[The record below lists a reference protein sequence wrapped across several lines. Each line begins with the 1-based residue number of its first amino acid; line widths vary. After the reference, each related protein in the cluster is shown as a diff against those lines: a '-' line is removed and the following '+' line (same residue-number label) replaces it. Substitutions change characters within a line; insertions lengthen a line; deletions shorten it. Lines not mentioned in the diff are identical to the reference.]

1 MRFFKNLYRSA
12 LVAVAGVL
20 ALASCQPVESPLA
33 RAIMTSVSGL
43 QFAAT
48 GAEPQTITVY
58 SDADWTVE
66 APEWVTVD
74 VVSGTRTM
82 DVTVSVGDN
91 LRDGALD
98 NPKKDTIVF
107 KGYNL
112 LATAYV
118 IVSQDGDKYRDVPA
132 TDLAGILSMKDE
144 AVVILDN
151 ALVTAVSA
159 NGFVVSDATT
169 NVFVVS
175 KETVAVGDKINLKGS
190 KGTLNGLAAVTICDG
205 IEVVGNAAVTYP
217 ATSDITASLDT
228 YEPKQM
234 EYVEVTGS
242 LDGTNVMVEGATK
255 VAAILDATSAFD
267 LAALNGHNVTIKGY
281 SAGVTASLVNVIVT
295 EIVDLGV
302 DEIIYYS
309 DNFEWISPMAL
320 AEGAGDAVGTN
331 DPGATA
337 PNVWKMASSADFFA
351 KFNEIGYQY
360 LYSTVGMT
368 EFQPGPAQEPNS
380 SVGKDG
386 SLYIQSNY
394 LKFGQTS
401 YSGALVLP
409 ALTAIQGAANIQ
421 IEFDWCWQVTGAYK
435 PDIMT
440 LSVDATVGQFADTA
454 APTSAA
460 LESAQSTVDGESAIQ
475 WQHVCIILD
484 GATAETVLTI
494 RPTNADP
501 DVQNAARH
509 QNRWY
514 LDNIKII
521 DAGGAP
527 VTPPAGGGKTVY
539 SDDFEWFAD
548 LATTEGAGDAVGTND
563 PGTTAPNVWK
573 MNSSADFFA
582 RFNERGYQYLYGT
595 VGATEFAAGPAQEPN
610 SGVGKEG
617 SLYLQSNYLKFGQS
631 SYNGALVLPALAA
644 IEGTADVVIEFD
656 WCWHLTGGMKPD
668 LMTVSVDATVG
679 QFPSSGAST
688 SLDIESAQPTE
699 GDLSELA
706 WQHVTLELNGATAET
721 VLTIRP
727 TNADPSIQNAARSQ
741 NRWYLD
747 NIKVTTK

>member
-20 ALASCQPVESPLA
+20 ALASCQPEESPLA

-43 QFAAT
+43 QFDAT

-74 VVSGTRTM
+74 VVNGTRTM

-118 IVSQDGDKYRDVPA
+118 IVSQDGDKYRDVVPA
-132 TDLAGILSMKDE
+132 TISEVLSMKDE
-144 AVVILDN
+144 EVVVLDDVAVV
-151 ALVTAVSA
+151 ALSSD
-159 NGFVVSDATT
+159 GFVVNDGNES
-169 NVFVVS
+169 VFVSCTEPV
-175 KETVAVGDKINLKGS
+175 TVGDCVDVWGS
-190 KGTLNGLAAVTICDG
+190 KGTMNGVPAVTICDNLK
-205 IEVVGNAAVTYP
+205 IERNFAVVYP
-217 ATSDITASLDT
+217 LVNDITATIDT
-228 YEPKQM
+228 YAPSKL
-234 EYVEVTGS
+234 EYVELAGS
-242 LDGTNVMVEGATK
+242 LDGVNVLVEGATK
-255 VAAILDATSAFD
+255 VGALLAHSSVD
-267 LAALNGHNVTIKGY
+267 LAALNGHNLIVRGF
-281 SAGVTASLVNVIVT
+281 SFGATASLVNIIPV
-295 EIVDLGV
+295 EIEDLGV
-302 DEIIYYS
+302 NEIIYFT
-309 DNFEWISPMAL
+309 DNFDWVAEL
-320 AEGAGDAVGTN
+320 ADAAGAGDSMGVDGDDSAKNAYTSVEGF
-331 DPGATA
+331 AELL
-337 PNVWKMASSADFFA
+337 ASQ
-351 KFNEIGYQY
+351 GYEDLFPSSKTIY
-360 LYSTVGMT
+360 L
-368 EFQPGPAQEPNS
+368 Q
-380 SVGKDG
+380 K
-386 SLYIQSNY
+386 NY
-394 LKFGQTS
+394 LKFSKGSNVNGIRFPAVAYGGTTNV
-401 YSGALVLP
+401 VL
-409 ALTAIQGAANIQ
+409 T
-421 IEFDWCWQVTGAYK
+421 FDWGVHVGSGGQDETELMIEIEGNGVVDRETFTHTAGEWVWQT
-435 PDIMT
+435 
-440 LSVDATVGQFADTA
+440 
-454 APTSAA
+454 
-460 LESAQSTVDGESAIQ
+460 
-475 WQHVCIILD
+475 
-484 GATAETVLTI
+484 ETVTI
-494 RPTNADP
+494 SGIDDNSRIVLKPTTF
-501 DVQNAARH
+501 VGEVSSGYY
-509 QNRWY
+509 RWY
-514 LDNIKII
+514 LDNIKIVQ
-521 DAGGAP
+521 GEGEAP
-527 VTPPAGGGKTVY
+527 VPGPGAGGKTVY

-631 SYNGALVLPALAA
+631 SYNGALVLPALSA

-656 WCWHLTGGMKPD
+656 WCWHLTGAMKPD

-679 QFPSSGAST
+679 QFPTSGAGT

>member
-1 MRFFKNLYRSA
+1 M
-12 LVAVAGVL
+12 VAVAGVL
-20 ALASCQPVESPLA
+20 VLASCQPEESPLA

-74 VVSGTRTM
+74 LVNGTRTM
-82 DVTVSVGDN
+82 EVTVSVGDN

-118 IVSQDGDKYRDVPA
+118 IVSQDGDKYRDVVPA
-132 TDLAGILSMKDE
+132 TISEVLSMKDE
-144 AVVILDN
+144 EVVVLDDVAVV
-151 ALVTAVSA
+151 ALSSD
-159 NGFVVSDATT
+159 GFVVNDGNES
-169 NVFVVS
+169 VFVSCTEPV
-175 KETVAVGDKINLKGS
+175 TVGDCVDLWGS
-190 KGTLNGLAAVTICDG
+190 KGTMNGVPAVTICDDLK
-205 IEVVGNAAVTYP
+205 IERNCAVVYP
-217 ATSDITASLDT
+217 LVNDITATIDT
-228 YEPKQM
+228 YAPSKL
-234 EYVEVTGS
+234 EYVELAGS
-242 LDGTNVMVEGATK
+242 LDGVNVLVEGATK
-255 VAAILDATSAFD
+255 VGALLAHSSVD
-267 LAALNGHNVTIKGY
+267 LAALNGHNLIVRGF
-281 SAGVTASLVNVIVT
+281 SFGATASLVNIIPV

-302 DEIIYYS
+302 NEIIYFT
-309 DNFEWISPMAL
+309 DNFDWVAEL
-320 AEGAGDAVGTN
+320 ADAAGAGDSMGVDGDDSAKNAYTAVEGF
-331 DPGATA
+331 AELL
-337 PNVWKMASSADFFA
+337 ASQ
-351 KFNEIGYQY
+351 GYEDLFPSSKTIY
-360 LYSTVGMT
+360 L
-368 EFQPGPAQEPNS
+368 Q
-380 SVGKDG
+380 K
-386 SLYIQSNY
+386 NY
-394 LKFGQTS
+394 LKFSKGSNVNGIKFPAVNYGGTTNVVLTFDWGVHVGSGGQDATE
-401 YSGALVLP
+401 L
-409 ALTAIQGAANIQ
+409 Q
-421 IEFDWCWQVTGAYK
+421 IEIEGN
-435 PDIMT
+435 
-440 LSVDATVGQFADTA
+440 G
-454 APTSAA
+454 
-460 LESAQSTVDGESAIQ
+460 TVDVETFTHTAGEWV
-475 WQHVCIILD
+475 WQ
-484 GATAETVLTI
+484 TETVTI
-494 RPTNADP
+494 SGIDDNSRIVLKPTTF
-501 DVQNAARH
+501 VGEVSSGYY
-509 QNRWY
+509 RWY
-514 LDNIKII
+514 LDNIKIVQ
-521 DAGGAP
+521 GEGEAP
-527 VTPPAGGGKTVY
+527 VPGPGAGGKTVY

-595 VGATEFAAGPAQEPN
+595 VGSTEFAAGPAQEPN

-631 SYNGALVLPALAA
+631 SYNGALVLPALSA

-679 QFPSSGAST
+679 QFPTSGAGT

>member
-1 MRFFKNLYRSA
+1 M
-12 LVAVAGVL
+12 VAVAGVL
-20 ALASCQPVESPLA
+20 ALASCQPEESPLA

-43 QFAAT
+43 QFDAT

-74 VVSGTRTM
+74 VVNGTRTM

-151 ALVTAVSA
+151 AQVTAVTTK
-159 NGFVVSDATT
+159 GFVVADEAAS
-169 NVFVVS
+169 VFVAA
-175 KETVAVGDKINLKGS
+175 KEDVKVGDKINLKGS

-205 IEVVGNAAVTYP
+205 IEVVGNASVTYP
-217 ATSDITASLDT
+217 TTSDITASLDAYAAT
-228 YEPKQM
+228 KM
-234 EYVEVTGS
+234 EYIEVTGT
-242 LDGTNVMVEGATK
+242 LDGANVAVEGAAK
-255 VAAILDATSAFD
+255 VAAVLDATAD
-267 LAALNGHNVTIKGY
+267 LNLSSLNGHNVTIKGY

-302 DEIIYYS
+302 DEIIYFS
-309 DNFEWISPMAL
+309 DNFDWVADL
-320 AEGAGDAVGTN
+320 AEAAGAGDSMGVDGDDSAKNAYTAVEGF
-331 DPGATA
+331 AELL
-337 PNVWKMASSADFFA
+337 ASQ
-351 KFNEIGYQY
+351 GYEDLFPSSKTIY
-360 LYSTVGMT
+360 L
-368 EFQPGPAQEPNS
+368 Q
-380 SVGKDG
+380 K
-386 SLYIQSNY
+386 NY
-394 LKFGQTS
+394 LKFSKGSNVNGIRFPAVAYGGTTNV
-401 YSGALVLP
+401 VL
-409 ALTAIQGAANIQ
+409 T
-421 IEFDWCWQVTGAYK
+421 FDWGVHVGSGGQDETELMIEIEGNGAVDRETFTHTAGEWVWQT
-435 PDIMT
+435 
-440 LSVDATVGQFADTA
+440 
-454 APTSAA
+454 
-460 LESAQSTVDGESAIQ
+460 
-475 WQHVCIILD
+475 
-484 GATAETVLTI
+484 ETVTI
-494 RPTNADP
+494 SGIDDNSRIVLKPTTF
-501 DVQNAARH
+501 VGEVSSGYY
-509 QNRWY
+509 RWY
-514 LDNIKII
+514 PDNIKIVQ
-521 DAGGAP
+521 GEGEAP
-527 VTPPAGGGKTVY
+527 VPGPGAGGKTVY

-631 SYNGALVLPALAA
+631 SYNGALVLPALSA

-679 QFPSSGAST
+679 QFPTSGAGT

>member
-20 ALASCQPVESPLA
+20 ALASCQPEESPLA

-43 QFAAT
+43 QFDAT

-74 VVSGTRTM
+74 VVNGTRTM

-151 ALVTAVSA
+151 AQVAAVST
-159 NGFVVSDATT
+159 NGFVVADAATS
-169 NVFVVS
+169 VFVVS

-190 KGTLNGLAAVTICDG
+190 KGTLNGLAAVTICDE
-205 IEVVGNAAVTYP
+205 IEVVGSAAVTYP
-217 ATSDITASLDT
+217 ATSDITASLDAYAAT
-228 YEPKQM
+228 KM
-234 EYVEVTGS
+234 EYVEVTGT
-242 LDGTNVMVEGATK
+242 LDGANVVVEGAAK
-255 VAAILDATSAFD
+255 VAAVLDATADFNLSS
-267 LAALNGHNVTIKGY
+267 LNGHNVTIKGY

-302 DEIIYYS
+302 DEIIYFS
-309 DNFEWISPMAL
+309 DNFDWVAEL
-320 AEGAGDAVGTN
+320 AEAAGAGDSMGVDGDDSAKNAYTAVEGF
-331 DPGATA
+331 AELL
-337 PNVWKMASSADFFA
+337 ASQ
-351 KFNEIGYQY
+351 GYEDLFPSSKTIY
-360 LYSTVGMT
+360 L
-368 EFQPGPAQEPNS
+368 Q
-380 SVGKDG
+380 K
-386 SLYIQSNY
+386 NY
-394 LKFGQTS
+394 LKFSKGSNVNGIRFPAVAYGGTTNV
-401 YSGALVLP
+401 VL
-409 ALTAIQGAANIQ
+409 T
-421 IEFDWCWQVTGAYK
+421 FDWGVHVGSGGQDETELMIEIEGNGVVDRETFTHTAGEWVWQT
-435 PDIMT
+435 
-440 LSVDATVGQFADTA
+440 
-454 APTSAA
+454 
-460 LESAQSTVDGESAIQ
+460 
-475 WQHVCIILD
+475 
-484 GATAETVLTI
+484 ETVTI
-494 RPTNADP
+494 SGIDDNSRIVLKPTTF
-501 DVQNAARH
+501 VGEVSSGYY
-509 QNRWY
+509 RWY
-514 LDNIKII
+514 LDNIKIVQ
-521 DAGGAP
+521 GEGEAP
-527 VTPPAGGGKTVY
+527 VPGPGAGGKTVY

-573 MNSSADFFA
+573 MGTSADFFT

-631 SYNGALVLPALAA
+631 SYNGALVLPALSA

-679 QFPSSGAST
+679 QFPTSGAGT

>member
-1 MRFFKNLYRSA
+1 
-12 LVAVAGVL
+12 
-20 ALASCQPVESPLA
+20 
-33 RAIMTSVSGL
+33 MTSVSGL

-118 IVSQDGDKYRDVPA
+118 IVSQDGDKYRDVVPA
-132 TDLAGILSMKDE
+132 TISEVLSMKDE
-144 AVVILDN
+144 EVVVLDDVAVV
-151 ALVTAVSA
+151 ALSSD
-159 NGFVVSDATT
+159 GFVVNDGNES
-169 NVFVVS
+169 VFVSCTEPV
-175 KETVAVGDKINLKGS
+175 TVGDCVDVRGS
-190 KGTLNGLAAVTICDG
+190 KGTMNGVPAVTICDDLK
-205 IEVVGNAAVTYP
+205 IERNFAVVYP
-217 ATSDITASLDT
+217 LVNDITATIDT
-228 YEPKQM
+228 YAPSKL
-234 EYVEVTGS
+234 EYVELAGS
-242 LDGTNVMVEGATK
+242 LDGVNVLVEGATK
-255 VAAILDATSAFD
+255 VGALLAHSSVD
-267 LAALNGHNVTIKGY
+267 LAALNGHNLIVRGF
-281 SAGVTASLVNVIVT
+281 SFGATASLVNIIPV
-295 EIVDLGV
+295 EIEDLGV
-302 DEIIYYS
+302 NEIIYFT
-309 DNFEWISPMAL
+309 DNFDWVAEL
-320 AEGAGDAVGTN
+320 ADAAGAGDSMGVDGDDSAKNAYTSVEGF
-331 DPGATA
+331 AELL
-337 PNVWKMASSADFFA
+337 ASQ
-351 KFNEIGYQY
+351 GYEDLFPSSKTIY
-360 LYSTVGMT
+360 L
-368 EFQPGPAQEPNS
+368 Q
-380 SVGKDG
+380 K
-386 SLYIQSNY
+386 NY
-394 LKFGQTS
+394 LKFSKGSNVNGIRFPAVAYGGTTNV
-401 YSGALVLP
+401 VL
-409 ALTAIQGAANIQ
+409 T
-421 IEFDWCWQVTGAYK
+421 FDWGVHVGSGGQDETELMIEIEGNGVVDRETFTHTAGEWVWQT
-435 PDIMT
+435 
-440 LSVDATVGQFADTA
+440 
-454 APTSAA
+454 
-460 LESAQSTVDGESAIQ
+460 
-475 WQHVCIILD
+475 
-484 GATAETVLTI
+484 ETVTI
-494 RPTNADP
+494 SGIDDNSRIVLKPTTF
-501 DVQNAARH
+501 VGEVSSGYY
-509 QNRWY
+509 RWY
-514 LDNIKII
+514 LDNIKIVQ
-521 DAGGAP
+521 GEGEAP
-527 VTPPAGGGKTVY
+527 VPGPGAGGKTVY

-573 MNSSADFFA
+573 MGTSADFFT

-631 SYNGALVLPALAA
+631 SYNGALVLPALSA

-679 QFPSSGAST
+679 QFPTSGAGT

>member
-1 MRFFKNLYRSA
+1 M
-12 LVAVAGVL
+12 VAVAGVL
-20 ALASCQPVESPLA
+20 ALASCQPEESPLA

-118 IVSQDGDKYRDVPA
+118 IVSQDGDKYRDVVPA
-132 TDLAGILSMKDE
+132 TISEVLSMKDE
-144 AVVILDN
+144 EVVVLDDVAVV
-151 ALVTAVSA
+151 ALSSD
-159 NGFVVSDATT
+159 GFVVNDGNES
-169 NVFVVS
+169 VFVSCTEPV
-175 KETVAVGDKINLKGS
+175 TVGDCVDVRGS
-190 KGTLNGLAAVTICDG
+190 KGTMNGVPAVTICDDLK
-205 IEVVGNAAVTYP
+205 IERNFAVVYP
-217 ATSDITASLDT
+217 LVNDITATIDT
-228 YEPKQM
+228 YAPSKL
-234 EYVEVTGS
+234 EYVELAGS
-242 LDGTNVMVEGATK
+242 LDGVNVLVEGATK
-255 VAAILDATSAFD
+255 VGALLAHSSVD
-267 LAALNGHNVTIKGY
+267 LAALNGHNLIVRGF
-281 SAGVTASLVNVIVT
+281 SFGATASLVNIIPV
-295 EIVDLGV
+295 EIEDLGV
-302 DEIIYYS
+302 NEIIYFT
-309 DNFEWISPMAL
+309 DNFDWVAEL
-320 AEGAGDAVGTN
+320 ADAAGAGDSMGVDGDDSAKNAYTSVEGF
-331 DPGATA
+331 AELL
-337 PNVWKMASSADFFA
+337 ASQ
-351 KFNEIGYQY
+351 GYEDLFPSSKTIY
-360 LYSTVGMT
+360 L
-368 EFQPGPAQEPNS
+368 Q
-380 SVGKDG
+380 K
-386 SLYIQSNY
+386 NY
-394 LKFGQTS
+394 LKFSKGSNVNGIRFPAVAYGGTTNV
-401 YSGALVLP
+401 VL
-409 ALTAIQGAANIQ
+409 T
-421 IEFDWCWQVTGAYK
+421 FDWGVHVGSGGQDETELMIEIEGNGVVDRETFTHTAGEWVWQT
-435 PDIMT
+435 
-440 LSVDATVGQFADTA
+440 
-454 APTSAA
+454 
-460 LESAQSTVDGESAIQ
+460 
-475 WQHVCIILD
+475 
-484 GATAETVLTI
+484 ETVTI
-494 RPTNADP
+494 SGIDDNSRIVLKPTTF
-501 DVQNAARH
+501 VGEVSSGYY
-509 QNRWY
+509 RWY
-514 LDNIKII
+514 LDNIKIVQ
-521 DAGGAP
+521 GEGEAP
-527 VTPPAGGGKTVY
+527 VPGPGAGGKTVY

-573 MNSSADFFA
+573 MGTSADFFT

-631 SYNGALVLPALAA
+631 SYNGALVLPALSA

-679 QFPSSGAST
+679 QFPTSGAGT

>member
-20 ALASCQPVESPLA
+20 ALASCQPEESPLA

-118 IVSQDGDKYRDVPA
+118 IVSQDGDKYRDVVPA
-132 TDLAGILSMKDE
+132 TISEVLSMKDE
-144 AVVILDN
+144 EVVVLDDVAVV
-151 ALVTAVSA
+151 ALSSD
-159 NGFVVSDATT
+159 GFVVNDGNES
-169 NVFVVS
+169 VFVSCTEPV
-175 KETVAVGDKINLKGS
+175 TVGDCVDVRGS
-190 KGTLNGLAAVTICDG
+190 KGTMNGVPAVTICDDLK
-205 IEVVGNAAVTYP
+205 IERNFAVVYP
-217 ATSDITASLDT
+217 LVNDITATIDT
-228 YEPKQM
+228 YAPSKL
-234 EYVEVTGS
+234 EYVELAGS
-242 LDGTNVMVEGATK
+242 LDGVNVLVEGATK
-255 VAAILDATSAFD
+255 VGALLAHSSVD
-267 LAALNGHNVTIKGY
+267 LAALNGHNLIVRGF
-281 SAGVTASLVNVIVT
+281 SFGATASLVNIIPV
-295 EIVDLGV
+295 EIEDLGV
-302 DEIIYYS
+302 NEIIYFT
-309 DNFEWISPMAL
+309 DNFDWVAEL
-320 AEGAGDAVGTN
+320 ADAAGAGDSMGVDGDDSAKNAYTSVEGF
-331 DPGATA
+331 AELL
-337 PNVWKMASSADFFA
+337 ASQ
-351 KFNEIGYQY
+351 GYEDLFPSSKTIY
-360 LYSTVGMT
+360 L
-368 EFQPGPAQEPNS
+368 Q
-380 SVGKDG
+380 K
-386 SLYIQSNY
+386 NY
-394 LKFGQTS
+394 LKFSKGSNVNGIRFPAVAYGGTTNV
-401 YSGALVLP
+401 VL
-409 ALTAIQGAANIQ
+409 T
-421 IEFDWCWQVTGAYK
+421 FDWGVHVGSGGQDETELMIEIEGNGAVDRETFTHTAGEWVWQT
-435 PDIMT
+435 
-440 LSVDATVGQFADTA
+440 
-454 APTSAA
+454 
-460 LESAQSTVDGESAIQ
+460 
-475 WQHVCIILD
+475 
-484 GATAETVLTI
+484 ETVTI
-494 RPTNADP
+494 SGIDDNSRIVLKPTTF
-501 DVQNAARH
+501 VGEVSSGYY
-509 QNRWY
+509 RWY
-514 LDNIKII
+514 LDNIKIVQ
-521 DAGGAP
+521 GEGEAP
-527 VTPPAGGGKTVY
+527 VPGPGAGGKTVY

-631 SYNGALVLPALAA
+631 SYNGALVLPALSA

-679 QFPSSGAST
+679 QFPTSGAGT

>member
-20 ALASCQPVESPLA
+20 ALASCQPEESPLA

-43 QFAAT
+43 QFDAT

-74 VVSGTRTM
+74 VVNGTRTM

-118 IVSQDGDKYRDVPA
+118 IVSQDGDKYRDVVPA
-132 TDLAGILSMKDE
+132 TISEVLSMKDE
-144 AVVILDN
+144 EVVVLDDVAVV
-151 ALVTAVSA
+151 ALSSD
-159 NGFVVSDATT
+159 GFVVNDGNES
-169 NVFVVS
+169 VFVSCTEPV
-175 KETVAVGDKINLKGS
+175 TVGDCVDVWGS
-190 KGTLNGLAAVTICDG
+190 KGTMNGVPAVTTCDDLK
-205 IEVVGNAAVTYP
+205 IERNFAVVYP
-217 ATSDITASLDT
+217 LVNDITATIDT
-228 YEPKQM
+228 YAPSKL
-234 EYVEVTGS
+234 EYVELTGS
-242 LDGTNVMVEGATK
+242 LDGVNVLVEGATK
-255 VAAILDATSAFD
+255 VGALLAHSSVD
-267 LAALNGHNVTIKGY
+267 LAALNGHNLIVRGF
-281 SAGVTASLVNVIVT
+281 SFGATASLVNIIPV

-302 DEIIYYS
+302 DEIIYFS
-309 DNFEWISPMAL
+309 DNFDWFGDIAL
-320 AEGAGDAVGTN
+320 TEGAGDAVGTD
-331 DPGATA
+331 DPGTTA
-337 PNVWKMASSADFFA
+337 PNVFTMGSSEAFLSAFYERGY
-351 KFNEIGYQY
+351 KFYW
-360 LYSTVGMT
+360 STVGST
-368 EFQPGPAQEPNS
+368 EFTEGPDPS
-380 SVGKDG
+380 IGDSRVMY
-386 SLYIQSNY
+386 LQSNY
-394 LKFGQTS
+394 LKFGKTS
-401 YSGALVLP
+401 WSGAISLP
-409 ALTAIQGAANIQ
+409 ALSAIQGAANIV

-435 PDIMT
+435 PDLMT
-440 LSVDATVGQFADTA
+440 LSVDASTGVFSDTA
-454 APTSAA
+454 SPTSVA
-460 LESAQSTVDGESAIQ
+460 LESAQSTVDGESHIE
-475 WQHVCIILD
+475 WQHVKIVLD
-484 GATAETVLTI
+484 GATPETILTI

-501 DVQNAARH
+501 DVQNPARH

-514 LDNIKII
+514 LDNIKIT

-527 VTPPAGGGKTVY
+527 VTPPAAGGKTVY

-573 MNSSADFFA
+573 MGTSADFFT

-631 SYNGALVLPALAA
+631 SYNGALVLPALSA

-679 QFPSSGAST
+679 QFPTSGAGT

>member
-20 ALASCQPVESPLA
+20 ALASCQPEESPLA

-43 QFAAT
+43 QFDAT

-118 IVSQDGDKYRDVPA
+118 IVSQDGDKYRDVVPA
-132 TDLAGILSMKDE
+132 TISEVLSMKDE
-144 AVVILDN
+144 EVVVLDDVAVV
-151 ALVTAVSA
+151 ALSSD
-159 NGFVVSDATT
+159 GFVVNDGNES
-169 NVFVVS
+169 VFVSCTEPV
-175 KETVAVGDKINLKGS
+175 TVGDCVDVWGS
-190 KGTLNGLAAVTICDG
+190 KGTMNGVPAVTICDDLK
-205 IEVVGNAAVTYP
+205 IERNFAVVYP
-217 ATSDITASLDT
+217 LVNDITATIDT
-228 YEPKQM
+228 YAPSKL
-234 EYVEVTGS
+234 EYVELAGS
-242 LDGTNVMVEGATK
+242 LDGVNVLVEGATK
-255 VAAILDATSAFD
+255 VGALLAHSSVD
-267 LAALNGHNVTIKGY
+267 LAALNGHNLIVRGF
-281 SAGVTASLVNVIVT
+281 SFGATASLVNIIPV
-295 EIVDLGV
+295 EIEDLGV
-302 DEIIYYS
+302 NEIIYFT
-309 DNFEWISPMAL
+309 DNFDWVAEL
-320 AEGAGDAVGTN
+320 ADAAGAGDSMGVDGDDSAKNAYTSVEGF
-331 DPGATA
+331 AELL
-337 PNVWKMASSADFFA
+337 ASQ
-351 KFNEIGYQY
+351 GYEDLFPSSKTIY
-360 LYSTVGMT
+360 L
-368 EFQPGPAQEPNS
+368 Q
-380 SVGKDG
+380 K
-386 SLYIQSNY
+386 NY
-394 LKFGQTS
+394 LKFSKGSNVNGIRFPAVAYGGTTNV
-401 YSGALVLP
+401 VL
-409 ALTAIQGAANIQ
+409 T
-421 IEFDWCWQVTGAYK
+421 FDWGVHVGSGGQDETELMIEIEGNGVVDRETFTHTAGEWVWQT
-435 PDIMT
+435 
-440 LSVDATVGQFADTA
+440 
-454 APTSAA
+454 
-460 LESAQSTVDGESAIQ
+460 
-475 WQHVCIILD
+475 
-484 GATAETVLTI
+484 ETVTI
-494 RPTNADP
+494 SGIDDNSRIVLKPTTF
-501 DVQNAARH
+501 VGEVSSGYY
-509 QNRWY
+509 RWY
-514 LDNIKII
+514 LDNIKIVQ
-521 DAGGAP
+521 GEGEAP
-527 VTPPAGGGKTVY
+527 VPGPGAGGKTVY

-631 SYNGALVLPALAA
+631 SYNGALVLPALSA

-679 QFPSSGAST
+679 QFPTSGAGT

>member
-1 MRFFKNLYRSA
+1 M
-12 LVAVAGVL
+12 VAVAGVL
-20 ALASCQPVESPLA
+20 ALASCQPEESPLA

-43 QFAAT
+43 QFDAT

-74 VVSGTRTM
+74 VVNGTRTM

-118 IVSQDGDKYRDVPA
+118 IVSQDGDKYRDVVPA
-132 TDLAGILSMKDE
+132 TISEVLSMKDE
-144 AVVILDN
+144 EVVVLDDVAVV
-151 ALVTAVSA
+151 ALSSD
-159 NGFVVSDATT
+159 GFVVNDGNES
-169 NVFVVS
+169 VFVSCTEPV
-175 KETVAVGDKINLKGS
+175 TVGDCVDVRGS
-190 KGTLNGLAAVTICDG
+190 KGTMNGVPAVTICDDLK
-205 IEVVGNAAVTYP
+205 IERNFAVVYP
-217 ATSDITASLDT
+217 LVNDITATIDT
-228 YEPKQM
+228 YAPSKL
-234 EYVEVTGS
+234 EYVELAGS
-242 LDGTNVMVEGATK
+242 LDGVNVLVEGATK
-255 VAAILDATSAFD
+255 VGALLAHSSVD
-267 LAALNGHNVTIKGY
+267 LAALNGHNLIVRGF
-281 SAGVTASLVNVIVT
+281 SFGATASLVNIIPV
-295 EIVDLGV
+295 EIEDLGV
-302 DEIIYYS
+302 NEIIYFT
-309 DNFEWISPMAL
+309 DNFDWVAEL
-320 AEGAGDAVGTN
+320 ADAAGAGDSMGVDGDDSAKNAYTSVEGF
-331 DPGATA
+331 AELL
-337 PNVWKMASSADFFA
+337 ASQ
-351 KFNEIGYQY
+351 GYEDLFPSSKTIY
-360 LYSTVGMT
+360 L
-368 EFQPGPAQEPNS
+368 Q
-380 SVGKDG
+380 K
-386 SLYIQSNY
+386 NY
-394 LKFGQTS
+394 LKFSKGSNVNGIRFPAVAYGGTTNV
-401 YSGALVLP
+401 VL
-409 ALTAIQGAANIQ
+409 T
-421 IEFDWCWQVTGAYK
+421 FDWGVHVGSGGQDETELMIEIEGNGAVDRETFTHTAGEWVWQT
-435 PDIMT
+435 
-440 LSVDATVGQFADTA
+440 
-454 APTSAA
+454 
-460 LESAQSTVDGESAIQ
+460 
-475 WQHVCIILD
+475 
-484 GATAETVLTI
+484 ETVTI
-494 RPTNADP
+494 SGIDDNSRIVLKPTTF
-501 DVQNAARH
+501 VGEVSSGYY
-509 QNRWY
+509 RWY
-514 LDNIKII
+514 LDNIKIVQ
-521 DAGGAP
+521 GEGEAP
-527 VTPPAGGGKTVY
+527 VPGPGAGGKTVY

-631 SYNGALVLPALAA
+631 SYNGALVLPALSA

-679 QFPSSGAST
+679 QFPTSGAGT

>member
-20 ALASCQPVESPLA
+20 ALASCQPEESPLA

-43 QFAAT
+43 QFDAT

-74 VVSGTRTM
+74 VVNGTRTM

-151 ALVTAVSA
+151 AQVTAVTT
-159 NGFVVSDATT
+159 NGFVVADAAAS
-169 NVFVVS
+169 VFVAS

-190 KGTLNGLAAVTICDG
+190 KGTLNGLAAVTICDEV
-205 IEVVGNAAVTYP
+205 EVVGNAAVTYP
-217 ATSDITASLDT
+217 ASTDITAGLDT

-234 EYVEVTGS
+234 EYVEVTGT
-242 LDGTNVMVEGATK
+242 LDGANLTVKGATK
-255 VAAILDATSAFD
+255 VAAILDATAD
-267 LAALNGHNVTIKGY
+267 LKVSSYNGHNVTLKGY
-281 SAGVTASLVNVIVT
+281 SAGATASLVNIIVT

-302 DEIIYYS
+302 DEIIYFS
-309 DNFEWISPMAL
+309 DNFDWFGDIAL
-320 AEGAGDAVGTN
+320 TEGAGDAVGTD
-331 DPGATA
+331 DPGTTA
-337 PNVWKMASSADFFA
+337 PNVFTMGSSEAFLSAFYERGY
-351 KFNEIGYQY
+351 KFYW
-360 LYSTVGMT
+360 STVGST
-368 EFQPGPAQEPNS
+368 EFTEGPDPS
-380 SVGKDG
+380 IGDSRVMY
-386 SLYIQSNY
+386 LQSNY
-394 LKFGQTS
+394 LKFGKTS
-401 YSGALVLP
+401 WNGAISLP
-409 ALTAIQGAANIQ
+409 ALSAIQGAANIV

-435 PDIMT
+435 PDLMT
-440 LSVDATVGQFADTA
+440 LSVDASTGVFSDTA
-454 APTSAA
+454 SPTSVA
-460 LESAQSTVDGESAIQ
+460 LESAQSTVDGESHIE
-475 WQHVCIILD
+475 WQHVKIVLD
-484 GATAETVLTI
+484 GATPETILTI

-501 DVQNAARH
+501 DVQNPARH

-514 LDNIKII
+514 LDNIKIT

-527 VTPPAGGGKTVY
+527 VTPPAAGGKTVY

-631 SYNGALVLPALAA
+631 SYNGALVLPALSA

-656 WCWHLTGGMKPD
+656 WCWHLTGAMKPD

-679 QFPSSGAST
+679 QFPTSGAGT

>member
-20 ALASCQPVESPLA
+20 ALASCQPEESPLA

-43 QFAAT
+43 QFDAT

-118 IVSQDGDKYRDVPA
+118 IVSQDGDKYRDVVPA
-132 TDLAGILSMKDE
+132 TISEVLSMKDE
-144 AVVILDN
+144 EVVVLDDVAVV
-151 ALVTAVSA
+151 ALSSD
-159 NGFVVSDATT
+159 GFVVNDGNES
-169 NVFVVS
+169 VFVSCTEPV
-175 KETVAVGDKINLKGS
+175 TVGDCVDVWGS
-190 KGTLNGLAAVTICDG
+190 KGTMNGVPAVTICDDLK
-205 IEVVGNAAVTYP
+205 IERNFAVVYP
-217 ATSDITASLDT
+217 LVNDITATIDT
-228 YEPKQM
+228 YAPSKL
-234 EYVEVTGS
+234 EYVELAGS
-242 LDGTNVMVEGATK
+242 LDGVNVLVEGATK
-255 VAAILDATSAFD
+255 VGALLAHSSVD
-267 LAALNGHNVTIKGY
+267 LAALNGHNLIVRGF
-281 SAGVTASLVNVIVT
+281 SFGATASLVNIIPV
-295 EIVDLGV
+295 EIEDLGV
-302 DEIIYYS
+302 DEIIYFS
-309 DNFEWISPMAL
+309 DNFDWVAEL
-320 AEGAGDAVGTN
+320 AEAAGAGDSMGVDGDDSAKNAYTAVEGF
-331 DPGATA
+331 AELL
-337 PNVWKMASSADFFA
+337 ASQ
-351 KFNEIGYQY
+351 GYEDLFPSSKTIY
-360 LYSTVGMT
+360 L
-368 EFQPGPAQEPNS
+368 Q
-380 SVGKDG
+380 K
-386 SLYIQSNY
+386 NY
-394 LKFGQTS
+394 LKFSKGSNVNGIRFPAVAYGGTTNV
-401 YSGALVLP
+401 VL
-409 ALTAIQGAANIQ
+409 T
-421 IEFDWCWQVTGAYK
+421 FDWGVHVGSGGQDETELMIEIEGNGLVDRETFTHTAGEWVWQT
-435 PDIMT
+435 
-440 LSVDATVGQFADTA
+440 
-454 APTSAA
+454 
-460 LESAQSTVDGESAIQ
+460 
-475 WQHVCIILD
+475 
-484 GATAETVLTI
+484 ETVTI
-494 RPTNADP
+494 SGIDDNSRIVLKPTTF
-501 DVQNAARH
+501 VGEVSSGYY
-509 QNRWY
+509 RWY
-514 LDNIKII
+514 LDNIKIVQ
-521 DAGGAP
+521 GEGEAP
-527 VTPPAGGGKTVY
+527 VTPPAAGGKTVY

-631 SYNGALVLPALAA
+631 SYNGALVLPALSA

-679 QFPSSGAST
+679 QFPTSGAGT

>member
-20 ALASCQPVESPLA
+20 ALASCQPEESPLA

-43 QFAAT
+43 QFDAT

-74 VVSGTRTM
+74 VVNGTRTM

-118 IVSQDGDKYRDVPA
+118 IVSQDGDKYRDVVPA
-132 TDLAGILSMKDE
+132 TISEVLSMKDE
-144 AVVILDN
+144 EVVVLDDVAVV
-151 ALVTAVSA
+151 ALSSD
-159 NGFVVSDATT
+159 GFVVNDGNES
-169 NVFVVS
+169 VFVSCTEPV
-175 KETVAVGDKINLKGS
+175 TVGDCVDVRGS
-190 KGTLNGLAAVTICDG
+190 KGTMNGVPAVTICDDLK
-205 IEVVGNAAVTYP
+205 IERNFAVVYP
-217 ATSDITASLDT
+217 LVNDITATIDT
-228 YEPKQM
+228 YAPSKL
-234 EYVEVTGS
+234 EYVELAGS
-242 LDGTNVMVEGATK
+242 LDGVNVLVEGATK
-255 VAAILDATSAFD
+255 VGALLAHSSVD
-267 LAALNGHNVTIKGY
+267 LAALNGHNLIVRGF
-281 SAGVTASLVNVIVT
+281 SFGATASLVNIIPV
-295 EIVDLGV
+295 EIEDLGV
-302 DEIIYYS
+302 NEIIYFT
-309 DNFEWISPMAL
+309 DNFDWVAEL
-320 AEGAGDAVGTN
+320 ADAAGAGDSMGVDGDDSAKNAYTSVEGF
-331 DPGATA
+331 AELL
-337 PNVWKMASSADFFA
+337 ASQ
-351 KFNEIGYQY
+351 GYEDLFPSSKTIY
-360 LYSTVGMT
+360 L
-368 EFQPGPAQEPNS
+368 Q
-380 SVGKDG
+380 K
-386 SLYIQSNY
+386 NY
-394 LKFGQTS
+394 LKFSKGSNVNGIRFPAVAYGGTTNV
-401 YSGALVLP
+401 VL
-409 ALTAIQGAANIQ
+409 T
-421 IEFDWCWQVTGAYK
+421 FDWGVHVGSGGQDETELMIEIEGNGAVDRETFTHTAGEWVWQT
-435 PDIMT
+435 
-440 LSVDATVGQFADTA
+440 
-454 APTSAA
+454 
-460 LESAQSTVDGESAIQ
+460 
-475 WQHVCIILD
+475 
-484 GATAETVLTI
+484 ETVTI
-494 RPTNADP
+494 SGIDDNSRIVLKPTTF
-501 DVQNAARH
+501 VGEVSSGYY
-509 QNRWY
+509 RWY
-514 LDNIKII
+514 LDNIKIVQ
-521 DAGGAP
+521 GEGEAP
-527 VTPPAGGGKTVY
+527 VPGPGAGGKTVY

-631 SYNGALVLPALAA
+631 SYNGALVLPALSA

-679 QFPSSGAST
+679 QFPTSGAGT

>member
-20 ALASCQPVESPLA
+20 ALASCQPEESPLA

-43 QFAAT
+43 QFDAT

-74 VVSGTRTM
+74 VVNGTRTM

-132 TDLAGILSMKDE
+132 TDLAGILSMQDE

-151 ALVTAVSA
+151 AQVTAVTTK
-159 NGFVVSDATT
+159 GFVVADEAAS
-169 NVFVVS
+169 VFVAA
-175 KETVAVGDKINLKGS
+175 KEDVKVGDKINLKGS

-205 IEVVGNAAVTYP
+205 IEVVGNASVTYP
-217 ATSDITASLDT
+217 TTSDITASLDAYAAT
-228 YEPKQM
+228 KM
-234 EYVEVTGS
+234 EYIEVTGT
-242 LDGTNVMVEGATK
+242 LDGANVAVEGAAK
-255 VAAILDATSAFD
+255 VAAVLDATAD
-267 LAALNGHNVTIKGY
+267 LNLSSLNGHNVTIKGY

-302 DEIIYYS
+302 DEIIYFS
-309 DNFEWISPMAL
+309 DNFDWVADL
-320 AEGAGDAVGTN
+320 AEAAGAGDSMGVDGDDSAKNAYTAVEGF
-331 DPGATA
+331 AELL
-337 PNVWKMASSADFFA
+337 ASQ
-351 KFNEIGYQY
+351 GYEDLFPSSKTIY
-360 LYSTVGMT
+360 L
-368 EFQPGPAQEPNS
+368 Q
-380 SVGKDG
+380 K
-386 SLYIQSNY
+386 NY
-394 LKFGQTS
+394 LKFSKGSNVNGIRFPAVAYGGTTNV
-401 YSGALVLP
+401 VL
-409 ALTAIQGAANIQ
+409 T
-421 IEFDWCWQVTGAYK
+421 FDWGVHVGSGGQDETELMIEIEGNGAVDRETFTHTAGEWVWQT
-435 PDIMT
+435 
-440 LSVDATVGQFADTA
+440 
-454 APTSAA
+454 
-460 LESAQSTVDGESAIQ
+460 
-475 WQHVCIILD
+475 
-484 GATAETVLTI
+484 ETVTI
-494 RPTNADP
+494 SGIDDNSRIVLKPTTF
-501 DVQNAARH
+501 VGEVSSGYY
-509 QNRWY
+509 RWY
-514 LDNIKII
+514 LDNIKIVQ
-521 DAGGAP
+521 GEGEAP
-527 VTPPAGGGKTVY
+527 VPGPGAGGKTVY

-631 SYNGALVLPALAA
+631 SYNGALVLPALSA

-679 QFPSSGAST
+679 QFPTSGAGT

>member
-20 ALASCQPVESPLA
+20 ALASCQPEESPLA

-118 IVSQDGDKYRDVPA
+118 IVSQDGDKYRDVVPA
-132 TDLAGILSMKDE
+132 TISEVLSMKDE
-144 AVVILDN
+144 EVVVLDDVAVV
-151 ALVTAVSA
+151 ALSSD
-159 NGFVVSDATT
+159 GFVVNDGNES
-169 NVFVVS
+169 VFVSCTEPV
-175 KETVAVGDKINLKGS
+175 TVGDCVDVRGS
-190 KGTLNGLAAVTICDG
+190 KGTMNGVPAVTICDDLK
-205 IEVVGNAAVTYP
+205 IERNFAVVYP
-217 ATSDITASLDT
+217 LVNDITATIDT
-228 YEPKQM
+228 YAPSKL
-234 EYVEVTGS
+234 EYVELAGS
-242 LDGTNVMVEGATK
+242 LDGVNVLVEGATK
-255 VAAILDATSAFD
+255 VGALLAHSSVD
-267 LAALNGHNVTIKGY
+267 LAALNGHNLIVRGF
-281 SAGVTASLVNVIVT
+281 SFGATASLVNIIPV
-295 EIVDLGV
+295 EIEDLGV
-302 DEIIYYS
+302 NEIIYFT
-309 DNFEWISPMAL
+309 DNFDWVAEL
-320 AEGAGDAVGTN
+320 ADAAGAGDSMGVDGDDSAKNAYTSVEGF
-331 DPGATA
+331 AELL
-337 PNVWKMASSADFFA
+337 ASQ
-351 KFNEIGYQY
+351 GYEDLFPSSKTIY
-360 LYSTVGMT
+360 L
-368 EFQPGPAQEPNS
+368 Q
-380 SVGKDG
+380 K
-386 SLYIQSNY
+386 NY
-394 LKFGQTS
+394 LKFSKGSNVNGIRFPAVAYGGTTNV
-401 YSGALVLP
+401 VL
-409 ALTAIQGAANIQ
+409 T
-421 IEFDWCWQVTGAYK
+421 FDWGVHVGSGGQDETELMIEIEGNGVVDRETFTHTAGEWVWQT
-435 PDIMT
+435 
-440 LSVDATVGQFADTA
+440 
-454 APTSAA
+454 
-460 LESAQSTVDGESAIQ
+460 
-475 WQHVCIILD
+475 
-484 GATAETVLTI
+484 ETVTI
-494 RPTNADP
+494 SGIDDNSRIVLKPTTF
-501 DVQNAARH
+501 VGEVSSGYY
-509 QNRWY
+509 RWY
-514 LDNIKII
+514 LDNIKIVQ
-521 DAGGAP
+521 GEGEAP
-527 VTPPAGGGKTVY
+527 VPGPGAGGKTVY

-573 MNSSADFFA
+573 MGTSADFFT
-582 RFNERGYQYLYGT
+582 RFNDRGYQYLYGT

-631 SYNGALVLPALAA
+631 SYNGALVLPALSA

-679 QFPSSGAST
+679 QFPTSGAGT

>member
-20 ALASCQPVESPLA
+20 ALASCQPEESPLA

-82 DVTVSVGDN
+82 EVTVSVGDN

-118 IVSQDGDKYRDVPA
+118 IVTQDGDKYRDVVPA
-132 TDLAGILSMKDE
+132 TISEVLSMKDE
-144 AVVILDN
+144 EVVVLDDVAVV
-151 ALVTAVSA
+151 ALSSD
-159 NGFVVSDATT
+159 GFVVNDGNES
-169 NVFVVS
+169 VFVSCTEPV
-175 KETVAVGDKINLKGS
+175 TVGDCVDVWGS
-190 KGTLNGLAAVTICDG
+190 KGTMNGVPAVTICDDLK
-205 IEVVGNAAVTYP
+205 IERNFAVVYP
-217 ATSDITASLDT
+217 LVNDITATIDT
-228 YEPKQM
+228 YAPSKL
-234 EYVEVTGS
+234 EYVELAGS
-242 LDGTNVMVEGATK
+242 LDGVNVLVEGATK
-255 VAAILDATSAFD
+255 VGALIAHSSVD
-267 LAALNGHNVTIKGY
+267 LAALNGHNLIVRGF
-281 SAGVTASLVNVIVT
+281 SFGATASLVNIIPV
-295 EIVDLGV
+295 EIEDLGV
-302 DEIIYYS
+302 DEIIYFS
-309 DNFEWISPMAL
+309 DNFDWVAEL
-320 AEGAGDAVGTN
+320 AEAAGAGDSMGVDGDDSAKNAYTAVEGFA
-331 DPGATA
+331 DLL
-337 PNVWKMASSADFFA
+337 ASQ
-351 KFNEIGYQY
+351 GYEDLFPSSKTIY
-360 LYSTVGMT
+360 L
-368 EFQPGPAQEPNS
+368 Q
-380 SVGKDG
+380 K
-386 SLYIQSNY
+386 NY
-394 LKFGQTS
+394 LKFSKGSNVNGIRFPAVAYGGTTNVVLTFDWGVHVGSGGQDATE
-401 YSGALVLP
+401 L
-409 ALTAIQGAANIQ
+409 Q
-421 IEFDWCWQVTGAYK
+421 IEIEGNGVVDRETFTHTAGEWVWQT
-435 PDIMT
+435 
-440 LSVDATVGQFADTA
+440 
-454 APTSAA
+454 
-460 LESAQSTVDGESAIQ
+460 
-475 WQHVCIILD
+475 
-484 GATAETVLTI
+484 ETVTI
-494 RPTNADP
+494 SGIDDNSRIVLKPTTF
-501 DVQNAARH
+501 VGEVSSGYY
-509 QNRWY
+509 RWY
-514 LDNIKII
+514 LDNIKIVQ
-521 DAGGAP
+521 GEGEAP
-527 VTPPAGGGKTVY
+527 VPGPGAGGKTVY

-631 SYNGALVLPALAA
+631 SYNGALVLPALSA

-679 QFPSSGAST
+679 QFPTSGAGT

>member
-20 ALASCQPVESPLA
+20 ALASCQPEESPLA

-118 IVSQDGDKYRDVPA
+118 IVSQDGDKYRDVVPA
-132 TDLAGILSMKDE
+132 TISEVLSMKDE
-144 AVVILDN
+144 EVVVLDDVAVV
-151 ALVTAVSA
+151 ALSSD
-159 NGFVVSDATT
+159 GFVVNDGNES
-169 NVFVVS
+169 VFVSCTEPV
-175 KETVAVGDKINLKGS
+175 TVGDCVDVRGS
-190 KGTLNGLAAVTICDG
+190 KGTMNGVPAVTICDDLK
-205 IEVVGNAAVTYP
+205 IERNFAVVYP
-217 ATSDITASLDT
+217 LVNDITATIDT
-228 YEPKQM
+228 YAPSKL
-234 EYVEVTGS
+234 EYVELAGS
-242 LDGTNVMVEGATK
+242 LDGVNVLVEGATK
-255 VAAILDATSAFD
+255 VGALLAHSSVD
-267 LAALNGHNVTIKGY
+267 LAALNGHNLIVRGF
-281 SAGVTASLVNVIVT
+281 SFGATASLVNIIPV
-295 EIVDLGV
+295 EIEDLGV
-302 DEIIYYS
+302 NEIIYFT
-309 DNFEWISPMAL
+309 DNFDWVAEL
-320 AEGAGDAVGTN
+320 ADAAGAGDSMGVDGDDSAKNAYTSVEGF
-331 DPGATA
+331 AELL
-337 PNVWKMASSADFFA
+337 ASQ
-351 KFNEIGYQY
+351 GYEDLFPSSKTIY
-360 LYSTVGMT
+360 L
-368 EFQPGPAQEPNS
+368 Q
-380 SVGKDG
+380 K
-386 SLYIQSNY
+386 NY
-394 LKFGQTS
+394 LKFSKGSNVNGIRFPAVAYGGTTNV
-401 YSGALVLP
+401 VL
-409 ALTAIQGAANIQ
+409 T
-421 IEFDWCWQVTGAYK
+421 FDWGVHVGSGGQDETELMIEIEGNGVVDRTNFTHTAGEWVWQT
-435 PDIMT
+435 
-440 LSVDATVGQFADTA
+440 
-454 APTSAA
+454 
-460 LESAQSTVDGESAIQ
+460 
-475 WQHVCIILD
+475 
-484 GATAETVLTI
+484 ETVTI
-494 RPTNADP
+494 SGIDDNSRIVLKPTTF
-501 DVQNAARH
+501 VGEVSSGYY
-509 QNRWY
+509 RWY
-514 LDNIKII
+514 LDNIKIVQ
-521 DAGGAP
+521 GEGEAP
-527 VTPPAGGGKTVY
+527 VPGPGAGGKTVY

-631 SYNGALVLPALAA
+631 SYNGALVLPALSA

-679 QFPSSGAST
+679 QFPTSGAGT

-727 TNADPSIQNAARSQ
+727 TNADPSIQNTARSQ

>member
-20 ALASCQPVESPLA
+20 ALASCQPEESPLA

-118 IVSQDGDKYRDVPA
+118 IVSQDGDKYRDVVPA
-132 TDLAGILSMKDE
+132 TISEVLSMKDE
-144 AVVILDN
+144 EVVVLDDVAVV
-151 ALVTAVSA
+151 ALSSD
-159 NGFVVSDATT
+159 GFVVNDGNES
-169 NVFVVS
+169 VFVSCTEPV
-175 KETVAVGDKINLKGS
+175 TVGDCVDLWGS
-190 KGTLNGLAAVTICDG
+190 KGTMNGVPAVTICDDLK
-205 IEVVGNAAVTYP
+205 IERNFAVVYP
-217 ATSDITASLDT
+217 LVNDITATIDT
-228 YEPKQM
+228 YAPSKL
-234 EYVEVTGS
+234 EYVELAGS
-242 LDGTNVMVEGATK
+242 LDGVNVLVEGATK
-255 VAAILDATSAFD
+255 VGALLAHSSVD
-267 LAALNGHNVTIKGY
+267 LAALNGHNLIVRGF
-281 SAGVTASLVNVIVT
+281 SFGATASLVNIIPV

-302 DEIIYYS
+302 NEIIYFT
-309 DNFEWISPMAL
+309 DNFDWVAEL
-320 AEGAGDAVGTN
+320 ADAAGAGDSMGVDGDDSAKNAYTAVEGF
-331 DPGATA
+331 AELL
-337 PNVWKMASSADFFA
+337 ASQ
-351 KFNEIGYQY
+351 GYEDLFPSSKTIY
-360 LYSTVGMT
+360 L
-368 EFQPGPAQEPNS
+368 Q
-380 SVGKDG
+380 K
-386 SLYIQSNY
+386 NY
-394 LKFGQTS
+394 LKFSKGSNVNGIRFPAVAYGGTTNV
-401 YSGALVLP
+401 VL
-409 ALTAIQGAANIQ
+409 T
-421 IEFDWCWQVTGAYK
+421 FDWGVHVGSGGQDETELMIEIEGNGVVDRETFTHTAGEWVWQT
-435 PDIMT
+435 
-440 LSVDATVGQFADTA
+440 
-454 APTSAA
+454 
-460 LESAQSTVDGESAIQ
+460 
-475 WQHVCIILD
+475 
-484 GATAETVLTI
+484 ETVTI
-494 RPTNADP
+494 SGIDDNSRIVLKPTTF
-501 DVQNAARH
+501 VGEVSSGYY
-509 QNRWY
+509 RWY
-514 LDNIKII
+514 LDNIKIVQ
-521 DAGGAP
+521 GEGEAP
-527 VTPPAGGGKTVY
+527 VPGPGAGGKTVY

-631 SYNGALVLPALAA
+631 SYNGALVLPALSA

-656 WCWHLTGGMKPD
+656 WCWHLTGAMKPD

-679 QFPSSGAST
+679 QFPTSGAGT